1 MWRQVA
7 IYGLV
12 LATGATALQ
21 WLDYQWFARAH
32 AQAVIIG
39 LVALGCLGL
48 GVWAGVR
55 LTSPAPAPGP
65 EGNRAALAQLG
76 ISARELDV
84 LREMAAGRSNKEIAQ
99 RLHVSPNTV
108 KTHVGRLL
116 EKLGARRRTEA
127 IARARDLGLM
137 GDSAQIIP
145 SGD

>member
-7 IYGLV
+7 IYGAA
-12 LATGATALQ
+12 LAAGATALQ
-21 WLDYQWFARAH
+21 WLDYQWFARVH
-32 AQAVIIG
+32 AQPLLLG
-39 LVALGCLGL
+39 LTALGFLGL

-55 LTSPAPAPGP
+55 LTRPAPSTGHD
-65 EGNRAALAQLG
+65 GNRAALAQLG

-127 IARARDLGLM
+127 IARARTLRLM

-145 SGD
+145 SDD